1 MEKEKERWVKS
12 HWLSSRG
19 GRDWSDLLVDENGE
33 YVLMGNAGG
42 GQVKVYLP
50 TVDVFMHTLKLKLP
64 TRSKLSHTKVKRIK
78 H

>member
-19 GRDWSDLLVDENGE
+19 GRDWSDLLSDSGGE
-33 YVLMGNAGG
+33 YVLMGNGKG
-42 GQVKVYLP
+42 EEVKVYLP
-50 TVDVFMHTLKLKLP
+50 TVDVIMQTLKLKLP
-64 TRSKLSHTKVKRIK
+64 TDSKLTHTKRKYLK